1 MIVNKRDTGLLRA
14 LGAWALAAAII
25 NMTVGSAIFTV
36 PAELAASLGPFA
48 PVAFL
53 ICAVSVGCVAICFAE
68 GGTRIPTSGGP
79 YGYIE
84 AAFGPLA
91 GAVMG
96 TVYWLGDVLAN
107 GAVAAA
113 LADLV
118 VSPLPLRFAAPVHAA
133 VIMGVLG
140 TVALVNVGGAARGA
154 KLVAATTVLKLTP
167 LVIFVVAGAFAMHLG
182 NFTPAAE
189 PNVGGLGRAL
199 ILAVFALMG
208 VETPLAASG
217 EISQPSRN
225 IPRAILIAMVAVAI
239 LYIAVQVVAQGILG
253 PALAHSQAPL
263 SDAMGRIHPALQ
275 LLMLA
280 CGALSMF
287 GWLSS
292 DVLGSPRIVFAFARD
307 GLLPHFLGRVHGR
320 YHTPYVAILCYAAL
334 AMGLALT
341 GKFAELAVLS
351 TLTGAV
357 LYIAVCLAA
366 WVLAR
371 RRVAQG
377 SEPLNFRWLG
387 TAAATGITGM
397 VFLIAMASREE
408 IFGLVGMVVAIA
420 LVYQLVRWR
429 SRERAAA

>member
-1 MIVNKRDTGLLRA
+1 VIVNKRDTGLVRA

-48 PVAFL
+48 PFAFL

-84 AAFGPLA
+84 AAFGPFA

-96 TVYWLGDVLAN
+96 TIYWLGNVLAN

-118 VSPLPLRFAAPVHAA
+118 VSPLPPRVAAPVHAA
-133 VIMGVLG
+133 VIIGVLG
-140 TVALVNVGGAARGA
+140 TAALVNVRGAARGA

-167 LVIFVVAGAFAMHLG
+167 LVVFVVAGAFALHQA
-182 NFTPAAE
+182 NFAPVTE
-189 PNVGGLGRAL
+189 PNIGGLGRAL

-217 EISQPSRN
+217 EVKRPSRN
-225 IPRAILIAMVAVAI
+225 IPRAILIAMAAVAL
-239 LYIAVQVVAQGILG
+239 LYIAIQAIAQGILG

-263 SDAMGRIHPALQ
+263 SDAMGRIHPLLR

-307 GLLPHFLGRVHGR
+307 GLLPRFLGRVHGR

-366 WVLAR
+366 WVLSR
-371 RRVAQG
+371 RRVAVG
-377 SEPLNFRWLG
+377 NEPLNFRWLG
-387 TAAATGITGM
+387 AAAVIGVTGM
-397 VFLIAMASREE
+397 ILLIAMASREE
-408 IFGLVGMVVAIA
+408 IFGLLGMMAAVA
-420 LVYQLVRWR
+420 LVYGLARWR
-429 SRERAAA
+429 SREQVAA